1 MKSSR
6 DLGEILVVSASEDAE
21 SPRVGVS
28 DTVKGVASGGSASSM
43 TAAELSCGLL
53 HERFQ
58 PP

>member
-6 DLGEILVVSASEDAE
+6 DLGEILVVSASEEAE

-28 DTVKGVASGGSASSM
+28 DTVKGVVRGRI
-43 TAAELSCGLL
+43 SCGLL
-53 HERFQ
+53 HEGFQ